1 MKDRYSAYKKMAKF
15 DQGPGF
21 LKRLDADCK
30 TQETIEKIQNRQ
42 ITIDQLKLL
51 NQTLFGQSFEIPNE
65 KVLELMEQAFHGQ
78 PSKAQQSK
86 N

>member
-15 DQGPGF
+15 DQGHGF

-51 NQTLFGQSFEIPNE
+51 KQTLFGQSFEIPNE

-78 PSKAQQSK
+78 PTKAQQSK

>member
-1 MKDRYSAYKKMAKF
+1 MAKF
-15 DQGPGF
+15 NQGPGF
-21 LKRLDADCK
+21 LKRLDADSK

-51 NQTLFGQSFEIPNE
+51 KQTLFDQSLVLPNE
-65 KVLELMEQAFHGQ
+65 KVLELMDQAFHSQ
-78 PSKAQQSK
+78 TTKAQQSK